1 MFRTSSLVIQI
12 QLDANLF
19 IPNACIMLAIRRTK
33 LHTTTDR
40 LQAPL
45 KKLAWTMTE
54 STIVVERG
62 ANLTQTS
69 ANSKIGKMQ
78 GESSEDNI
86 LQAERGAHA
95 G

>member
-1 MFRTSSLVIQI
+1 MLRTSFLAI
-12 QLDANLF
+12 LNLLS
-19 IPNACIMLAIRRTK
+19 PNLCDIKACIMLATRGMKPR
-33 LHTTTDR
+33 TTTDR
-40 LQAPL
+40 LQVLL

-54 STIVVERG
+54 LTIVVERG